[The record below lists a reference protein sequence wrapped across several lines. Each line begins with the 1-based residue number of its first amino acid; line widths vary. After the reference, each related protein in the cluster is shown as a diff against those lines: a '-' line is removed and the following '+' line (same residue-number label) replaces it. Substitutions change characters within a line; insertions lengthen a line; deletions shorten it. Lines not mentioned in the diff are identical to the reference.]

1 MNNVVIATFRHR
13 HEGQLAQG
21 FLSDA
26 GIRSV
31 ITADNVA
38 ALRPDLSINSLVRVL
53 VRVQDAE
60 RARMILANT
69 EEVAFE

>member
-13 HEGQLAQG
+13 HEGETAQS

-31 ITADNVA
+31 MSADDV
-38 ALRPDLSINSLVRVL
+38 RGRRRDVLSASLVRVI

-60 RARMILANT
+60 RARSILANT
-69 EEVAFE
+69 ADVAFE

>member
-13 HEGQLAQG
+13 HEGELARS

-31 ITADNVA
+31 MSADEVHARRDVIA
-38 ALRPDLSINSLVRVL
+38 ASLVRVI

-60 RARMILANT
+60 RARSILANT
-69 EEVAFE
+69 ADVAFE

>member
-13 HEGQLAQG
+13 HEGELARS

-26 GIRSV
+26 GIRCVMSPDDV
-31 ITADNVA
+31 HARRDALA
-38 ALRPDLSINSLVRVL
+38 ASLVRVI

-60 RARMILANT
+60 RARSILANT
-69 EEVAFE
+69 SDVAFE